1 MIIEMFI
8 LRKQFLRLILIL
20 WVINLEIK
28 LNEYNPWRQK
38 QSYNLLRPIDKSTEW
53 PYGSN
58 SFHIM
63 HLKVFIINQ
72 NNIPKFLLK
81 KVWNLF
87 NFKILCLFKKNKRE
101 MIIEKEYTC
110 LQVLKIGFRL
120 WSEESVARKAFVLVM
135 SRGVRGKLRIVYMM
149 RRHYSILPSRSL
161 LHNLVSDIWTYDIVS
176 WERERHNKIK
186 KEEWW

>member
-1 MIIEMFI
+1 MQHLTIYAIKVI
-8 LRKQFLRLILIL
+8 LRKQFLIVILIL

-53 PYGSN
+53 PYVSN

-81 KVWNLF
+81 KFEIFLILKFYVYSKKKKKDDNRNVYF
-87 NFKILCLFKKNKRE
+87 EKTTFKSNF
-101 MIIEKEYTC
+101 
-110 LQVLKIGFRL
+110 
-120 WSEESVARKAFVLVM
+120 
-135 SRGVRGKLRIVYMM
+135 
-149 RRHYSILPSRSL
+149 
-161 LHNLVSDIWTYDIVS
+161 DIVS
-176 WERERHNKIK
+176 DQFRN
-186 KEEWW
+186 